1 MQNCTRILCHSA
13 RACPIKILSIP
24 CPLYHFLFIKILCK
38 DYPKTTEQTHN
49 PIFTLLS
56 FISNTIG
63 SSLKPLKPTVE
74 IAWSEK
80 SL

>member
-1 MQNCTRILCHSA
+1 MFDQDSPYTLPLVSLYGYKDILCG
-13 RACPIKILSIP
+13 
-24 CPLYHFLFIKILCK
+24 

>member
-1 MQNCTRILCHSA
+1 MSDQDSLYTFPLVS
-13 RACPIKILSIP
+13 LSV
-24 CPLYHFLFIKILCK
+24 YKDILCK

>member
-1 MQNCTRILCHSA
+1 MSDQDSLYTLPLVS
-13 RACPIKILSIP
+13 LSV
-24 CPLYHFLFIKILCK
+24 YKDILCK

-63 SSLKPLKPTVE
+63 SSLKPLNPTVE